1 MSKRLPVT
9 VITGFLGSGKTTLL
23 RHLLMQSGQRLAVM
37 VNEFGSVGLDGD
49 LIRSCNFCPEE
60 QIDQRLV
67 ELNNGCLCC
76 TVQDDFLPAMETIL
90 SRSNDLDGIVIET
103 SGLALP
109 IPLVQA
115 LDWPAIRT
123 NVFLNCV
130 ITLVDGQAIFAGS
143 PVADM
148 TSLEMQRENDLS
160 LDHLTPVDDLFL
172 DQLKAADFILVSRAD
187 LLSDSEL
194 EAVESDILSKS
205 RVGTPLLK
213 VANGEIDPSLI
224 LGFKKDQL
232 KLTELEKIDVHH
244 HDSHHHHLEVI
255 SSTIRM
261 EALIDKTQLEELLPE
276 LAFEYQILRL
286 KGRCWLPGKAIPLQ
300 IQMVGTRCN
309 SWFEAT
315 TETDWKPKEG
325 GIEIVL
331 LSFDE
336 LANEAVTAAIEKICI
351 GFQN

>member
-23 RHLLMQSGQRLAVM
+23 RHLLTQSGQRLAVM
-37 VNEFGSVGLDGD
+37 VNEFGTVGLDGD

-60 QIDQRLV
+60 QLDQRLV

-76 TVQDDFLPAMETIL
+76 TVQDDFLPAMEKIL
-90 SRSNDLDGIVIET
+90 SRLNDLDGIVIET

-115 LDWPAIRT
+115 LDWPSIRT

-148 TSLEMQRENDLS
+148 SSLEKQRKNDLS
-160 LDHLTPVDDLFL
+160 LDHLTPVDELFL

-187 LLSDSEL
+187 LLSKSEL
-194 EAVESDILSKS
+194 EAVESDVLSKS

-213 VANGEIDPSLI
+213 IAHGEIDPSLI

-232 KLTELEKIDVHH
+232 KLTERETFDNHH
-244 HDSHHHHLEVI
+244 QESHHHHLKVI
-255 SSTIRM
+255 SSTIRI
-261 EALIDKTQLEELLPE
+261 EALIDKTELEELLPE
-276 LAFEYQILRL
+276 LALDYQILRL
-286 KGRCWLPGKAIPLQ
+286 KGRCWLPDKAIPLQ
-300 IQMVGTRCN
+300 IQMVGTRFN

-315 TETDWKPKEG
+315 TEINWKPKKG

-331 LSFDE
+331 LSLDE
-336 LANEAVTAAIEKICI
+336 LANEAVTAAIKKICI